1 MYDYDL
7 LTIGAGSGGVAG
19 SRRAAEYGA
28 RVAIVEAGRVGG
40 TCVLRGC
47 VPKKLLVY
55 GAHFRD
61 EIEDAR
67 GFGWTIEGAS
77 HDWGALIRT
86 KNREL
91 ERLEGIYETML
102 ANSGV
107 TVLRGRGRVTGP
119 HEVEVDGRTVTA
131 ERILIATGGHAYLP
145 KIPGIEHVITS
156 DEALDLTERPERL
169 VIIGGGYIATEFAS
183 IFSTLGT
190 QTTLVLRGDRI
201 LRGFDADIR
210 TAVEGEMQARGIGF
224 RTGVEPV
231 RIDRLADGF
240 AVTLTSG
247 EVLEADRVM
256 FATGRVPNTA
266 GLGLEEVGVHIRENG
281 AIVVNDRYETQL
293 RSILA
298 VGDVTDRFQL
308 TPVAIAEARSLA
320 ERLYN
325 DNTYRLRYDTL
336 PTAVFCTPQV
346 GTVGLT
352 EEAARRMYAS
362 IRIYRARFRPMKHTL
377 TGRETRVLMKLVVD
391 GASDR
396 VLGAHMVGDDAAE
409 IIQSLAVAI
418 TCGATKKQFD
428 ETIALHPSAAEEFV
442 TMRSPV
448 KD

>member
-55 GAHFRD
+55 GARFRD

-67 GFGWTIEGAS
+67 GFGWTIDGAR
-77 HDWGALIRT
+77 HDWGRLIET

-91 ERLEGIYETML
+91 VRLEGIYEQML

-131 ERILIATGGHAYLP
+131 ENILIATGSHPYLP

-156 DEALDLTERPERL
+156 DEALDLPALPGRI

-183 IFSTLGT
+183 ILSTLGAA
-190 QTTLVLRGDRI
+190 TTLVLRSEQI
-201 LRGFDADIR
+201 LRGFDGDVR
-210 TAVEGEMQARGIGF
+210 EAVAGEMAARGIDF
-224 RTGVEPV
+224 RRHVEPV
-231 RIDRLADGF
+231 RIDRLAEGF

-247 EVLEADRVM
+247 EVLETDLVM

-266 GLGLEEVGVHIRENG
+266 ALGLDAIGIHTRDNG
-281 AIVVNDRYETQL
+281 AIVVNDRFETHI
-293 RSILA
+293 RSIHA

-325 DNTYRLRYDTL
+325 DNGYKLRYDTL
-336 PTAVFCTPQV
+336 PTAVFCTPQI

-362 IRIYRARFRPMKHTL
+362 IRIFRARFRPMKHTL
-377 TGRETRVLMKLVVD
+377 TGRETRILMKLVVD
-391 GASDR
+391 AASDR

-442 TMRSPV
+442 TMRTPV
-448 KD
+448 TD

>member
-55 GAHFRD
+55 GARFRD

-67 GFGWTIEGAS
+67 GFGWTIDGAR
-77 HDWGALIRT
+77 HDWGRLIET

-91 ERLEGIYETML
+91 VRLEGIYEQML

-131 ERILIATGGHAYLP
+131 ENILIATGSHPYLP

-156 DEALDLTERPERL
+156 DEALDLPALPGRI

-183 IFSTLGT
+183 ILSTLGAA
-190 QTTLVLRGDRI
+190 TTLVLRSEQI
-201 LRGFDADIR
+201 LRGFDGDVR
-210 TAVEGEMQARGIGF
+210 EAVAGEMAARGIDF
-224 RTGVEPV
+224 RRHVEPV
-231 RIDRLADGF
+231 RIDRLAEGF

-247 EVLEADRVM
+247 EVLETDLVM
-256 FATGRVPNTA
+256 YATGRVPNT
-266 GLGLEEVGVHIRENG
+266 GPLGLDAIGIHTRDNG
-281 AIVVNDRYETQL
+281 AIVVNDRFETHI
-293 RSILA
+293 RSIHA

-325 DNTYRLRYDTL
+325 DNGYKLRYDTL
-336 PTAVFCTPQV
+336 PTAVFCTPQI

-362 IRIYRARFRPMKHTL
+362 IRIFRARFRPMKHTL
-377 TGRETRVLMKLVVD
+377 TGRETRILMKLVVD
-391 GASDR
+391 AASDR

-442 TMRSPV
+442 TMRTPV
-448 KD
+448 TS

>member
-55 GAHFRD
+55 GARFRD

-67 GFGWTIEGAS
+67 GFGWTIDGAR
-77 HDWGALIRT
+77 HDWGRLIET

-91 ERLEGIYETML
+91 VRLEGIYEQML

-131 ERILIATGGHAYLP
+131 ENILIATGSHPYLP

-156 DEALDLTERPERL
+156 DEALDLPALPGRI

-183 IFSTLGT
+183 ILSTLGAA
-190 QTTLVLRGDRI
+190 TTLVLRSEQI
-201 LRGFDADIR
+201 LRGFDGDVR
-210 TAVEGEMQARGIGF
+210 EAVAGEMAARGIDF
-224 RTGVEPV
+224 RRHVEPV
-231 RIDRLADGF
+231 RIDRLAEGF

-247 EVLEADRVM
+247 EVLETDLVM

-266 GLGLEEVGVHIRENG
+266 ALGLDAIGIHTRDNG
-281 AIVVNDRYETQL
+281 AIVVNDRFETHI
-293 RSILA
+293 RSIHA

-325 DNTYRLRYDTL
+325 DNGYKLRYDTL
-336 PTAVFCTPQV
+336 PTAVFCTPQI

-362 IRIYRARFRPMKHTL
+362 IRIFRARFRPMKHTL
-377 TGRETRVLMKLVVD
+377 TGRETRILMKLVVD
-391 GASDR
+391 AASDR

-442 TMRSPV
+442 TMRAPAT
-448 KD
+448 D